1 MENFLTITFMI
12 PPFLETILLAIID
25 FFYGLYPQKTPSID
39 QLKGAKLVSHRGER
53 DNISV
58 FENTLESIGIAVQN
72 GIWGVEFDI
81 RWTKDLVPI
90 VFHDPT
96 ADRVFNKKITIKDQ
110 TFLELRENLPL
121 IPSLE
126 EVVEKFGK
134 KIHFLIEIK
143 KEEFPFLEEQKIILK
158 KILSPLEEQS
168 DYHTL
173 TLNPETLPLVDFL
186 KPGTKLLVAE
196 LNFKHLLTIV
206 EKENLGGLLGH
217 YLFLGKRT
225 LEKLQIKD
233 QILGT
238 GYVRSKNLF
247 FREVNRG
254 VHWIFSNHAVE
265 VEKMRKEL
273 IQKQET

>member
-1 MENFLTITFMI
+1 MI

-25 FFYGLYPQKTPSID
+25 FFFGLYPQKTPSID
-39 QLKGAKLVSHRGER
+39 QLKDAKLVSHRGER
-53 DNISV
+53 DNINV
-58 FENTLESIGIAVQN
+58 FENTIESIGIAFQN

-158 KILSPLEEQS
+158 KILSPLEEQT
-168 DYHTL
+168 DYHTI

-196 LNFKHLLTIV
+196 LNFKRLLTIV
-206 EKENLGGLLGH
+206 ERENLGGLLGH

-225 LEKLQIKD
+225 LENLQTKN
-233 QILGT
+233 QVLGT

-247 FREVNRG
+247 FRELNRG
-254 VHWIFSNHAVE
+254 VDWIFSNHAVE
-265 VEKMRKEL
+265 VEQMRKEL
-273 IQKQET
+273 IQNKKLD